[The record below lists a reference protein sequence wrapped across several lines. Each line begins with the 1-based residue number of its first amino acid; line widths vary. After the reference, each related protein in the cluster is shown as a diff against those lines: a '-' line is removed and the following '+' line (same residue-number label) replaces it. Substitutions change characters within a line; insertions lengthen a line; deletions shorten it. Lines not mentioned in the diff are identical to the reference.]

1 MNYCDTNII
10 LRYLLADNDALFAQ
24 ALAVLEQKTVFV
36 PNEVLAEVVY
46 VLTKTYQV
54 PKVDACK
61 TLDLFCQKPNV
72 LLQDEKVV
80 SLALNYFTE
89 KNIDFVDALLCAA
102 NKSNGV
108 QVFSFDKKLIKCVT
122 QDG

>member
-10 LRYLLADNDALFAQ
+10 LRYLLADNDMLFAQ
-24 ALAVLEQKTVFV
+24 ALAILEEKTVFV

-61 TLDLFCQKPNV
+61 TLDIFCQKPNV
-72 LLQDEKVV
+72 LLQDKKII
-80 SLALNYFTE
+80 SLALNYFVE

-102 NKSNGV
+102 NRSIGV
-108 QVFSFDKKLIKCVT
+108 GVYSFDKKLNKCLM